1 MSEQAQRPSDWKDPL
16 VRKLLFVGGLVVL
29 LLLPIE
35 WIRGLIAERQT
46 RHTAVKAELASTWG
60 GQQTLLGPVL
70 AVPYQEHWK
79 TKDGEP
85 ETRIGWAYVLPERLR
100 IEGTVVPEIRARGIF
115 ELILYRATLR
125 MSGTFAQPDLSAWKI
140 APEDVLWDEAAL
152 SVGIP
157 DLRGVAKEPRLAWD
171 DQELGFQPGAG
182 DVDLFCAGMHVALP
196 GLRPG
201 ERALHTFSF
210 ELTLAGSEALSF
222 VPAGKETEVSL
233 ASTWRDPSF
242 TGAFL
247 PGERSVDESGF
258 RATWRVSYFAR
269 PWAQRWRRADSLAVT
284 LQKQTAAA
292 AFGLKLLDPVDFY
305 RQSDRAVKYAA
316 LFVLLTFLT
325 FALFEVLQPLRVHPV
340 QYLLVGFAMCL
351 FYLILLA
358 ASEQVGFA
366 LAYSVGTSATI
377 ALVAGYASRVLRS
390 RRRGSIMG
398 ALIAGLYG
406 YLYVL
411 LQLEDY
417 ALLLGTVGLFAV
429 LATVMFVTRDL
440 DWYAVDLGGA
450 RALDLPSGP

>member
-16 VRKLLFVGGLVVL
+16 MRKLLFVGGLAVL

-100 IEGTVVPEIRARGIF
+100 IEGTVVPEVRARGIF

-182 DVDLFCAGMHVALP
+182 DVDLFCAGMH
-196 GLRPG
+196 
-201 ERALHTFSF
+201 
-210 ELTLAGSEALSF
+210 
-222 VPAGKETEVSL
+222 
-233 ASTWRDPSF
+233 
-242 TGAFL
+242 GAFL
-247 PGERSVDESGF
+247 PGERSVDERGF
-258 RATWRVSYFAR
+258 RATWKVSYFAR
-269 PWAQRWRRADSLAVT
+269 PWPQRWRRGESLAAT
-284 LQKQTAAA
+284 LQKQTEAS

-325 FALFEVLQPLRVHPV
+325 VALFEVLQPLRVHPV
-340 QYLLVGFAMCL
+340 QYLLVGVAMCL

-366 LAYSVGTSATI
+366 LAYAVGTSATI
-377 ALVAGYASRVLRS
+377 ALVAGYATRVLRS
-390 RRRGSIMG
+390 RRRGSVMG
-398 ALIAGLYG
+398 ALLAGLYG

-429 LATVMFVTRDL
+429 LATVMYVTRDL

-450 RALDLPSGP
+450 RTPDVTL

>member
-1 MSEQAQRPSDWKDPL
+1 
-16 VRKLLFVGGLVVL
+16 
-29 LLLPIE
+29 
-35 WIRGLIAERQT
+35 
-46 RHTAVKAELASTWG
+46 
-60 GQQTLLGPVL
+60 
-70 AVPYQEHWK
+70 
-79 TKDGEP
+79 
-85 ETRIGWAYVLPERLR
+85 
-100 IEGTVVPEIRARGIF
+100 
-115 ELILYRATLR
+115 
-125 MSGTFAQPDLSAWKI
+125 
-140 APEDVLWDEAAL
+140 
-152 SVGIP
+152 
-157 DLRGVAKEPRLAWD
+157 
-171 DQELGFQPGAG
+171 
-182 DVDLFCAGMHVALP
+182 
-196 GLRPG
+196 
-201 ERALHTFSF
+201 
-210 ELTLAGSEALSF
+210 
-222 VPAGKETEVSL
+222 
-233 ASTWRDPSF
+233 
-242 TGAFL
+242 
-247 PGERSVDESGF
+247 
-258 RATWRVSYFAR
+258 
-269 PWAQRWRRADSLAVT
+269 VT
-284 LQKQTAAA
+284 LQKQTAA

>member
-1 MSEQAQRPSDWKDPL
+1 
-16 VRKLLFVGGLVVL
+16 
-29 LLLPIE
+29 
-35 WIRGLIAERQT
+35 
-46 RHTAVKAELASTWG
+46 
-60 GQQTLLGPVL
+60 
-70 AVPYQEHWK
+70 
-79 TKDGEP
+79 
-85 ETRIGWAYVLPERLR
+85 
-100 IEGTVVPEIRARGIF
+100 
-115 ELILYRATLR
+115 
-125 MSGTFAQPDLSAWKI
+125 
-140 APEDVLWDEAAL
+140 
-152 SVGIP
+152 
-157 DLRGVAKEPRLAWD
+157 
-171 DQELGFQPGAG
+171 
-182 DVDLFCAGMHVALP
+182 
-196 GLRPG
+196 
-201 ERALHTFSF
+201 
-210 ELTLAGSEALSF
+210 
-222 VPAGKETEVSL
+222 
-233 ASTWRDPSF
+233 
-242 TGAFL
+242 
-247 PGERSVDESGF
+247 
-258 RATWRVSYFAR
+258 
-269 PWAQRWRRADSLAVT
+269 VT

>member
-1 MSEQAQRPSDWKDPL
+1 M
-16 VRKLLFVGGLVVL
+16 
-29 LLLPIE
+29 
-35 WIRGLIAERQT
+35 
-46 RHTAVKAELASTWG
+46 
-60 GQQTLLGPVL
+60 
-70 AVPYQEHWK
+70 
-79 TKDGEP
+79 
-85 ETRIGWAYVLPERLR
+85 
-100 IEGTVVPEIRARGIF
+100 
-115 ELILYRATLR
+115 
-125 MSGTFAQPDLSAWKI
+125 
-140 APEDVLWDEAAL
+140 
-152 SVGIP
+152 
-157 DLRGVAKEPRLAWD
+157 
-171 DQELGFQPGAG
+171 
-182 DVDLFCAGMHVALP
+182 
-196 GLRPG
+196 
-201 ERALHTFSF
+201 
-210 ELTLAGSEALSF
+210 
-222 VPAGKETEVSL
+222 
-233 ASTWRDPSF
+233 
-242 TGAFL
+242 
-247 PGERSVDESGF
+247 
-258 RATWRVSYFAR
+258 
-269 PWAQRWRRADSLAVT
+269 T
-284 LQKQTAAA
+284 LQKQTAA

>member
-16 VRKLLFVGGLVVL
+16 VKKLIFVGGLVVL

-35 WIRGLIAERQT
+35 WIRGLIAERQV
-46 RHTAVKAELASTWG
+46 RHAAVKAELAGTWG
-60 GQQTLLGPVL
+60 GQQTLIGPLL
-70 AVPYQEHWK
+70 AVPYREHSK

-85 ETRIGWAYVLPERLR
+85 ETRIGWAYFLPETLR
-100 IEGTVVPEIRARGIF
+100 IEGTVTPEVRARGIF
-115 ELILYRATLR
+115 ELVLYRAALR
-125 MSGTFAQPDLSAWKI
+125 VGGSFAEPDLSPWKI
-140 APEDVLWDEAAL
+140 GPEDVLWDEASLA
-152 SVGIP
+152 VGIP
-157 DLRGVAKEPRLAWD
+157 DLRGVAREPRLAWD
-171 DQELGFQPGAG
+171 DQDLGFQPGAG
-182 DVDLFCAGMHVALP
+182 DVDLFCTGMHVALP
-196 GLRPG
+196 HLRPG
-201 ERALHTFSF
+201 EKALHTFSF
-210 ELTLAGSEALSF
+210 ELTLAGSEELSF

-233 ASTWRDPSF
+233 ASRWRDPSF

-247 PGERSVDESGF
+247 PSERSVDESGF

-269 PWAQRWRRADSLAVT
+269 PWAQRWRRADGLAAT
-284 LQKQTAAA
+284 LPKQTAAA

-366 LAYSVGTSATI
+366 LAYAVGTSATI
-377 ALVAGYASRVLRS
+377 ALVAGYATKVLRS
-390 RRRGSIMG
+390 RRRGSVMG
-398 ALIAGLYG
+398 ALLAGLYG

-429 LATVMFVTRDL
+429 LATVMWVTRDL
-440 DWYAVDLGGA
+440 DWYAVELGGA
-450 RALDLPSGP
+450 RTPDVAPRR